1 MRSMQAAGIQRCLI
15 RSGAVNGGQE
25 RLVRARRG
33 GQYQL
38 IHRRKALVS
47 ECGTKGR
54 LTNHNKPRG
63 DSIVTGSLVS
73 LLDLMIQGNSDVS
86 SAFSL
91 LKKGVGIE
99 LGTLS
104 SITLNSTIQVAL
116 SIFH

>member
-15 RSGAVNGGQE
+15 RCGAVNGGQE

-38 IHRRKALVS
+38 IHRRKAFVS

-86 SAFSL
+86 SLAFSL
-91 LKKGVGIE
+91 
-99 LGTLS
+99 
-104 SITLNSTIQVAL
+104 
-116 SIFH
+116 